1 MAGTRRA
8 EQSRPR
14 IRRGLLLLA
23 AALCALALFA
33 AAAGASSPVNGE
45 YKLNAPTAGG
55 GGPKPPSAERSSA
68 VPVGSS
74 QGDSALP
81 ALLIGLAAIGSAGAG
96 FAYLRRRRSS
106 QMS

>member
-1 MAGTRRA
+1 MAGTRQA

-23 AALCALALFA
+23 ATLCALALIA
-33 AAAGASSPVNGE
+33 PAAGASSPLHGE
-45 YKLNAPTAGG
+45 YSLNAPSAG
-55 GGPKPPSAERSSA
+55 GGPKPPSAEKSSA

-74 QGDSALP
+74 QGDSAVP

-96 FAYLRRRRSS
+96 FAYLRRRRSGQTS
-106 QMS
+106 